1 MLTLGASEPNGQK
14 MQKPE
19 HPEPERLPV
28 GWPFPP
34 NGRPVPPT
42 AAQLEQDQRAEL
54 EALGEALF

>member
-1 MLTLGASEPNGQK
+1 
-14 MQKPE
+14 MQAE
-19 HPEPERLPV
+19 HHEPERLAV

-34 NGRPVPPT
+34 NGRHVPPT

>member
-1 MLTLGASEPNGQK
+1 MT
-14 MQKPE
+14 E

-34 NGRPVPPT
+34 HNRPIPPT
-42 AAQLEQDQRAEL
+42 AAQLAQDQREEL